1 MVQSE
6 KAVIA
11 MIREMSGA
19 GSEQVLTGIG
29 DDCAVIGRDGGVVE
43 LITTDTLVENV
54 HFDLSWHGPALLGR
68 KAAAVN
74 ISDVAAM
81 GGKPLYCLLSLALPV
96 GLADSWAEQ
105 FIGGFLARLNEH
117 GGCLIGGDTV
127 KSEKGVVISVTV
139 IGEAAASEV
148 LLRSTARAGDL
159 VVVSGSLGEAAA
171 GLELC
176 RRGEQEMD
184 GSWQQLLMAHLD
196 PSPETELARVLAA
209 SGLVSAMMDISDG
222 LATDL
227 AHLCAESGLAAE
239 VEGDA
244 VPVSAMLLEAAASLS
259 VEPLTW
265 ALSGGE
271 DYRLL
276 LTVAAADAAELQR
289 LVQKQTGRELFQV
302 GRLQE
307 GNGVVLIDGDGQR
320 DITYQGYDHF
330 SCP

>member
-1 MVQSE
+1 MVLSE
-6 KAVIA
+6 KAVIK
-11 MIREMSGA
+11 MIRKMSGA
-19 GSEQVLTGIG
+19 GSGKVLTSIG
-29 DDCAVIGRDGGVVE
+29 DDCAVIQRDGGMVE

-54 HFDLSWHGPALLGR
+54 HFDLSWHGPVLLGR

-81 GGKPLYCLLSLALPV
+81 GGKPIYCLLSLALPT
-96 GLADSWAEQ
+96 GLADSWSEQ
-105 FIGGFLARLNEH
+105 FMSGFLAKLNEY
-117 GGCLIGGDTV
+117 GACLIGGDTV

-139 IGEAAASEV
+139 VGEAVAGEV

-159 VVVSGSLGEAAA
+159 VMVSGSLGEAAA

-176 RRGEQEMD
+176 RRGEKEVD
-184 GSWQQLLMAHLD
+184 GRWRDLLMAHLD
-196 PSPETELARVLAA
+196 PSPETELAKVLAA

-227 AHLCAESGLAAE
+227 AHICGESGLAAE
-239 VEGDA
+239 VEGGT
-244 VPVSAMLLEAAASLS
+244 VPISTMLREAADTLAL
-259 VEPLTW
+259 EPLNW

-276 LTVAAADAAELQR
+276 LAVSESDGAELQR
-289 LVQKQTGRELFQV
+289 LVKMQTGRELITV
-302 GRLQE
+302 GRLKE
-307 GNGVVLIDGDGQR
+307 GSGVALVDGDEQR

-330 SCP
+330 S